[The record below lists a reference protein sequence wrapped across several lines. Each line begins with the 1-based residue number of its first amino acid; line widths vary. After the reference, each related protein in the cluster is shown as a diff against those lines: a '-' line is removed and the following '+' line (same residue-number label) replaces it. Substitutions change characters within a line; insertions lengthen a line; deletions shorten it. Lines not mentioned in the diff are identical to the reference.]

1 MESSNPFIPF
11 YGPAYGPL
19 YLATLMST
27 GLYSVTCVQ
36 TFFYYIHY
44 TSDSLR
50 MKIFVAVLWALDTV
64 HEALTV
70 AGVYKWIIAGLIK
83 PSAILYP
90 NPELPLQLLSEAFF
104 VHRIYVFSGKNIIVP
119 FLWAIQAV
127 CQIVVAI
134 LYSAKAIYS
143 VDGKL
148 NVMGELALN
157 DKFFMALSYT
167 ALSLAAAVDI
177 LIAISMTFLLLRTR
191 SKAGIANTAHI
202 LQRLTLFAVNT
213 GIWTATFSILTV
225 IFLHLFPPAVLYY
238 ALFGIPLGSLYCNT
252 LLANLNAR
260 AYILSG
266 SMTPVFHG
274 TMAEKRSEMI
284 FSPADQ
290 NTA

>member
-157 DKFFMALSYT
+157 
-167 ALSLAAAVDI
+167 V
-177 LIAISMTFLLLRTR
+177 LRTR